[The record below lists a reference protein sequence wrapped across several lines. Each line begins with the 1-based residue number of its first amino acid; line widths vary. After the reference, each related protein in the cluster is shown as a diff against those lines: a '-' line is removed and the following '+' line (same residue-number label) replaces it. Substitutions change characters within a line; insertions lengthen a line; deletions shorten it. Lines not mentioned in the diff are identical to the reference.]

1 MDSDALKAKL
11 WMWGPFIVF
20 ALVFTTLLLVVFN
33 LDEGSPEGVDQA
45 ANTPIA
51 NEEQTLLES
60 LAEDYLAA
68 NGGEETLASLQ
79 SARFSGML
87 ETDGEMIPYVS
98 IKKRPGQ
105 SHLSL
110 QFPNYKLSL
119 VVDEENV
126 WQRVSVDGQTPI
138 STRVDDEDAG
148 EIRRLGLFFDPVTM
162 VLLLEE
168 GTIEDVAE
176 GFWEGSRCLI
186 LEFENKTLGI
196 DSTAYI
202 DSETMHVLARVDRL
216 DDGSVR
222 TLRYSQ
228 YTTIDGFQHAFRTE
242 TYLDG
247 KLENRV
253 VIESA
258 RHNIGTFST
267 FFEFPEN
274 NEERR

>member
-1 MDSDALKAKL
+1 MDSDALKAKI

-20 ALVFTTLLLVVFN
+20 ALVFTILILVVFN
-33 LDEGSPEGVDQA
+33 LDEGSPGGVNQV

-51 NEEQTLLES
+51 LEEQSLLEI
-60 LAEDYLAA
+60 LIADYLAA

-79 SARFSGML
+79 SARFSGRL
-87 ETDGEMIPYVS
+87 ETDGETIPYVS
-98 IKKRPGQ
+98 IKKRPSQ

-119 VVDEENV
+119 VVDGESV
-126 WQRVSVDGQTPI
+126 WQRVSVEGQSPI
-138 STRVDDEDAG
+138 NTLVDDEDAR

-162 VLLLEE
+162 VLLLDQ
-168 GTIEDVAE
+168 GTIDDVAE

-186 LEFENKTLGI
+186 LEFENRSLGI

-216 DDGSVR
+216 KDGSVR
-222 TLRYSQ
+222 TLRFSQ
-228 YTTIDGFQHAFRTE
+228 YTTVDGFQHAFSTE

-247 KLENRV
+247 DLENRV

-258 RHNIGTFST
+258 RHNIGTFSS

-274 NEERR
+274 AEE